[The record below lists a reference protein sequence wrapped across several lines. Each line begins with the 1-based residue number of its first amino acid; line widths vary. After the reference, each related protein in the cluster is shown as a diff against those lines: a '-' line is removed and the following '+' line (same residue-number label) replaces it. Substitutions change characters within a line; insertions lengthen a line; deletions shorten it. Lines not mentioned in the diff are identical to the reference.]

1 MNFSSLLNRIPDY
14 PFRKVGRIS
23 REVEG
28 RDDIRVINARI
39 GIPDREAPK
48 AIKEAMAKYILED
61 KSTFGY
67 PCDVHPDRGIPELI
81 EAIIEDYR
89 NKYSVTLKP
98 ENIAVTS
105 WAKEVLHN
113 LARMFDPGK
122 IQIPDPVYPAYEAA
136 AILAYHDVERVR
148 TSKENNWMPEF
159 KFTRDSSDT
168 GEKKTMAF
176 YFCDPNNP
184 TGSVAGKDFYLSLLS
199 EIESENIT
207 GIFDKAYKDYVFD
220 ERVKPVSITQIPG
233 LMSHGYEIYSF
244 SKHYNFVGIGLGW
257 IVSNEE
263 NINSWL
269 KFSGQYSQGV
279 QWYKQKT
286 GVEVLTNRSV
296 KEEMDEYRQ
305 ELKERR
311 DIFSR
316 GLNELELKVY
326 TPEATPYLWINVP
339 DSFNDEDFVLNKM
352 IKEAHVAFMPGSYF
366 GNNGKGYMRATLF
379 LPKVEI
385 EEVLDRIQK
394 VKTW

>member
-23 REVEG
+23 REVES
-28 RDDIRVINARI
+28 RDGIRVINARI
-39 GIPDREAPK
+39 GIPDREAPV
-48 AIKEAMAKYILED
+48 AIKEAMSKYILED

-67 PCDVHPDRGIPELI
+67 PCDVHPERGIPELI

-89 NKYSVTLKP
+89 NKYSVGLKP

-113 LARMFDPGK
+113 LARMFDPGN

-148 TSKENNWMPEF
+148 ASREKNWLPEF
-159 KFTRDSSDT
+159 DFKQGPSDT
-168 GEKKTMAF
+168 GEKRTLAF

-184 TGSVAGKDFYLSLLS
+184 TGSVAGKDFYLSLLN
-199 EIESENIT
+199 EIESMSIT
-207 GIFDKAYKDYVFD
+207 GIFDKAYKDYVFN
-220 ERVKPVSITQIPG
+220 EKVKPVSITQIPG
-233 LMSHGYEIYSF
+233 LMSHGFEIYSF

-257 IVSNEE
+257 IVSSEE

-269 KFSGQYSQGV
+269 KLSSQYSQGV

-286 GVEVLTNRSV
+286 GLEALTNRAV
-296 KEEMDEYRQ
+296 KEEMQEYWQ

-316 GLNELELKVY
+316 GLNELGLRVHI
-326 TPEATPYLWINVP
+326 PEATPYLWISVP
-339 DSFNDEDFVLNKM
+339 DGFNDEDFVLNKL

-366 GNNGKGYMRATLF
+366 GNNGAGYMRATLF
-379 LPKVEI
+379 LPKAEI
-385 EEVLDRIQK
+385 EEVLDRIKK